1 MRILIDTNIFIYRE
15 DYKTIPKNVTRL
27 FKVLNHLKVE
37 IVLHPGSIE
46 DIRRDPNEKRKEII
60 LSKIDTYTILES
72 PPNPDRDEKFTDVL
86 GNALKIND
94 KIDNLILYAIYKDAA
109 DFLIT
114 NDDGIHQKSKRIDVK
129 DRVLSVDEALNIFAD
144 RISKNQ
150 TSHLPAM
157 KDDFVYNLN
166 INDPFFNSL
175 KEEYGNDDFKNWFKK
190 ISREGRKCFVHFNNN
205 KEIGALLI
213 YKIESETIDST
224 PILPLKKRLKLSTF
238 KVSYVGNKIGE
249 LFIKLAVEYAI
260 QNKVYEIY
268 LTHYEN
274 ENQLD
279 FLTNLITEFGFKR
292 EARLNKTGESLFLK
306 KLLRDEEDKITDP
319 SVLSKVYYPSYYDGL
334 EVNKFIVP
342 IVPKWHD
349 KLFIEYRGM
358 NRKWRQPIIPE
369 FDGEF
374 IVEGNTIEKAYICKS
389 KTKKVA
395 KGDVL
400 LFYRSQD
407 QKAIT
412 SLGIV
417 EKVFHGIRNKDEVI
431 RSVMKRSVY
440 SLPDIDE
447 MEGKISLVVL
457 FRWHFHLPNSLTL
470 EELKEIGVLKG
481 PPQSLTQ
488 ISHENYIIV
497 KKRGLIDERFTI
509 NKTTLC

>member
-15 DYKTIPKNVTRL
+15 DYKTLSKNVTRL
-27 FKVLNHLKVE
+27 FNALNHLKVE

-46 DIRRDPNEKRKEII
+46 DIRRDPDEKRKEII
-60 LSKIDTYTILES
+60 LSKIDAYTILES
-72 PPNPDRDEKFTDVL
+72 PPKPENDKIFTDIL
-86 GNALKIND
+86 GKYSKIND
-94 KIDNLILYAIYKDAA
+94 KIDNDILYAIYKDAA

-114 NDDGIHQKSKRIDVK
+114 NDISIHQKSKRIDVK
-129 DRVLSVDEALNIFAD
+129 DRVLSVDEALNIFVD
-144 RISKNQ
+144 QISKNQ
-150 TSHLPAM
+150 ISYLPAM
-157 KDDFVYNLN
+157 KDEFVYNLD
-166 INDPFFNSL
+166 INDPFFDSL
-175 KEEYGNDDFKNWFKK
+175 KKEYGNDDFKNWFKR
-190 ISREGRKCFVHFNNN
+190 ISREGRRCFVHFNSN

-224 PILPLKKRLKLSTF
+224 PVLPLKKRLKLSTF

-274 ENQLD
+274 ENQFD
-279 FLTNLITEFGFKR
+279 FLTSLITEFGFNR

-306 KLLRDEEDKITDP
+306 KMLIDENDKIINP
-319 SVLSKVYYPSYYDGL
+319 SILSKVYYPTYYDGPK
-334 EVNKFIVP
+334 VNKYIVP

-349 KLFIEYRGM
+349 KLFTEYKGM
-358 NRKWRQPIIPE
+358 NRKWRQPTISE
-369 FDGEF
+369 FGGEF
-374 IVEGNTIEKAYICKS
+374 IVEGNTIEKAYICNSKS
-389 KTKKVA
+389 KKIT
-395 KGDVL
+395 KGDIL

-417 EKVFHGIRNKDEVI
+417 EKVFNGIRNKDEVI
-431 RSVMKRSVY
+431 RSVIKRSVY
-440 SLPDIDE
+440 SLSDIDE
-447 MEGKISLVVL
+447 MEAKVSLIVL
-457 FRWHFHLPNSLTL
+457 FRWHFHLPNPLTL

-481 PPQSLTQ
+481 PPQSLTR
-488 ISHENYIIV
+488 ISHENYITV

-509 NKTTLC
+509 NKTSLC